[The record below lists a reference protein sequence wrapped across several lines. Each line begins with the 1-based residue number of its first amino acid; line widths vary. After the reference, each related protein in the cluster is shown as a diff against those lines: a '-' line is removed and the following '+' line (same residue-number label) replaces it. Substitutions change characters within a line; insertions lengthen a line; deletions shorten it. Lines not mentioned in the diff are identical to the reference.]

1 MILLFTRPYYQCKTF
16 QMDSFEKKFIRK
28 HLLFW
33 LFEIYAVRIRNYN
46 TICDQTLS
54 FVVVYIDCIQR
65 FWRKEEPKVYKSHS
79 KASYFRANSL
89 YLKGFVKS
97 YFISC
102 RKNIYISFENQIN
115 VKPIP
120 FSLSC
125 LVVYPNLT

>member
-16 QMDSFEKKFIRK
+16 QMDSFEKKLLRK
-28 HLLFW
+28 PLLFW
-33 LFEIYAVRIRNYN
+33 LFEIYAVRIRYYN
-46 TICDQTLS
+46 IICDQTLS
-54 FVVVYIDCIQR
+54 FVVVYIDLILR
-65 FWRKEEPKVYKSHS
+65 FQRKEEPKEYKSHS
-79 KASYFRANSL
+79 KASYFSGNSL

-102 RKNIYISFENQIN
+102 RKNICISFENQIN